1 MAKAILN
8 PGREKRILRGHPWV
22 FRSDIE
28 RVDGEFTPGDVVDV
42 HSAKR
47 PLHGPRDVQPRLAD
61 RAAHVHRCTTSRS
74 TRPLFAGA

>member
-28 RVDGEFTPGDVVDV
+28 RVDGEFAPGDVVDV
-42 HSAKR
+42 HSAR
-47 PLHGPRDVQPRLAD
+47 GSRCACSP
-61 RAAHVHRCTTSRS
+61 CTTSRS